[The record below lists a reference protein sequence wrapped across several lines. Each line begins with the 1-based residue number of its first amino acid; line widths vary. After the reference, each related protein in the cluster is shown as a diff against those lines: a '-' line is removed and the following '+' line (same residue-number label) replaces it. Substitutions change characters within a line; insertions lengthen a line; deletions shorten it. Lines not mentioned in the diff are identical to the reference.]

1 MTSRVRKRK
10 LEMVSKQLYLGGLGG
25 LVCICFNRYNTGVGL
40 PLAAQVTGPG
50 TQKNEAILQNK
61 QCLVKGVIET
71 TSAVMYSK
79 IKS

>member
-10 LEMVSKQLYLGGLGG
+10 LEMVSKQLYLGG